1 MTATVSLARVSDLR
15 AVAELPESDSPVA
28 VAGGH
33 RLMPHIEVDPDAER
47 ERLKK
52 ERARLES
59 EIAKAKTQLGNPSFV
74 ERAPGN
80 VVAQMRER
88 LAGFEATLAKVN
100 AQLEK
105 LIRAR

>member
-1 MTATVSLARVSDLR
+1 
-15 AVAELPESDSPVA
+15 
-28 VAGGH
+28 
-33 RLMPHIEVDPDAER
+33 MPHIEVDPDAER

-88 LAGFEATLAKVN
+88 LAGFEATLAQTRCGSPRTSDRPGPVTSRTT
-100 AQLEK
+100 LPRTTRK
-105 LIRAR
+105 LRSAPEREPAHPHQGCVLL